1 MAEERKDDIGRLVEL
16 LAEEKTWQGKMFG
29 HDGQARVAQAEIDY
43 CERVLVAE
51 GDSMDEEMRKYW
63 ERRREKA
70 KARRKYHLSMAGE
83 ARRKLEEIRAEI
95 KKITRRR
102 GL

>member
-16 LAEEKTWQGKMFG
+16 LAEEKTWQGRFFG
-29 HDGQARVAQAEIDY
+29 HEGQARVAQAEIDY

>member
-1 MAEERKDDIGRLVEL
+1 MSERKDNVERLVEL
-16 LAEEKTWQGKMFG
+16 LAEEKTWQGRYFG
-29 HDGQARVAQAEIDY
+29 HEGQAKVAEAEIDY
-43 CERVLVAE
+43 CERMLVDDE
-51 GDSMDEEMRKYW
+51 VTNDEEMRKYW

>member
-1 MAEERKDDIGRLVEL
+1 MVEERRDDIGRLVEL
-16 LAEEKTWQGKMFG
+16 LAEEKTWEGKMFG

-70 KARRKYHLSMAGE
+70 IARRKYHLSMAHE
-83 ARRKLEEIRAEI
+83 AKEKLEQIRAEI